1 MIYLQ
6 KLPEER
12 SLLNKEVHIYLML
25 SLIDNEPGSIVWL
38 LLVLSSRTGTFS
50 MSSDQMHG
58 LQNLQF

>member
-25 SLIDNEPGSIVWL
+25 SLIDNEPGSIV
-38 LLVLSSRTGTFS
+38 
-50 MSSDQMHG
+50 
-58 LQNLQF
+58 